1 MGIAGTEVVGAG
13 VTAALR
19 RAKAAS
25 DDGYVKTFCNQQL
38 RLCE

>member
-1 MGIAGTEVVGAG
+1 MSGDGYNRV
-13 VTAALR
+13 AALR